1 MHFFASKF
9 IKPFINQ
16 NRYRRICEI
25 GASTGENTGRILEI
39 EGVSLTIIDPCLDAD
54 LLSRYGGDERVA
66 LHKGISLEVLPKLSE
81 PFDCF
86 LIDGDHN
93 WYTVYNELRIIE
105 ERGLLKEGGTI
116 FFHDVCWPYARRD
129 MYYQPDLIPREFIRP
144 YEQKGIVQGQGE
156 LTDKSEFNATHYNAV
171 YEDGPR
177 NGVLTAIEDFL
188 KERGDGFRFFRIKV
202 EFGLGVLFK
211 KKDFNASLAFDKLLI
226 QGKAF
231 EMQAKVKD
239 ALKQHIPFLYS
250 SLARLRHMRRHT
262 KFS

>member
-9 IKPFINQ
+9 IKPFICQ

-25 GASTGENTGRILEI
+25 GASTGENTGKILEMA
-39 EGVSLTIIDPCLDAD
+39 GVSLTIIDPCLDAD
-54 LLSRYGGDERVA
+54 LISRYGGDQRVA
-66 LHKGISLEVLPKLSE
+66 LHKGISLDVLTELSE

-105 ERGLLKEGGTI
+105 ERGLLKDGGAI

-129 MYYQPDLIPREFIRP
+129 MYYQPELIPREFIRP
-144 YEQKGIVQGQGE
+144 YQQKGIIRGRGE
-156 LTDKSEFNATHYNAV
+156 LSSESEFNAKHYNAV
-171 YEDGPR
+171 SEDGPR

-188 KERGDGFRFFRIKV
+188 KEHEDDFRFFRIKV

-211 KKDFNASLAFDKLLI
+211 KKDFNADITFNKLLI
-226 QGKAF
+226 QGKVF
-231 EMQAKVKD
+231 EFQLKIKD
-239 ALKQHIPFLYS
+239 ALRKNLPFLYS
-250 SLARLRHMRRHT
+250 SLARVRQLRRRT

>member
-9 IKPFINQ
+9 IKPFICQ

-25 GASTGENTGRILEI
+25 GASTGENTGKILEMA
-39 EGVSLTIIDPCLDAD
+39 GVSLTIIDPCLDAD
-54 LLSRYGGDERVA
+54 LMSRYGGDERVA
-66 LHKGISLEVLPKLSE
+66 LHKGISLDVLPGLTE

-105 ERGLLKEGGTI
+105 ERGLLKDGGAI

-129 MYYQPDLIPREFIRP
+129 MYYQPELIPREFIRP
-144 YEQKGIVQGQGE
+144 YQQKGIIRGKGE
-156 LTDKSEFNATHYNAV
+156 LSNESDFNATHYNAV
-171 YEDGPR
+171 SEDGPR

-188 KERGDGFRFFRIKV
+188 KEHKDDFRFFRIRV

-211 KKDFNASLAFDKLLI
+211 KKDFNADIVFNKLLI
-226 QGKAF
+226 QGKVF
-231 EMQAKVKD
+231 EIQSKIKD
-239 ALKQHIPFLYS
+239 ALRKNIPFLYS
-250 SLARLRHMRRHT
+250 SLARVRHLRRRT